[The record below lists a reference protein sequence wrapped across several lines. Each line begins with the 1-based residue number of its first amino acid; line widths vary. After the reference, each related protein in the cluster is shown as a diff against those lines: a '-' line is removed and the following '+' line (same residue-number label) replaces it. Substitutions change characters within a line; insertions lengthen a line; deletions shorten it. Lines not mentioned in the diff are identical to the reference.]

1 MRKICKARPWAKL
14 ACLIIAY
21 LVAVGHVSSSHQLG
35 PVLHEVITFS
45 ILGHCGR
52 ETCRRCSESEM
63 CVESHVLSFSNPLDP
78 SVVGLQ

>member
-1 MRKICKARPWAKL
+1 MISWMISCAKPVCQIN
-14 ACLIIAY
+14 ADTVPIDQ
-21 LVAVGHVSSSHQLG
+21 VSGSHRLG
-35 PVLHEVITFS
+35 RFLHDVITFS

-52 ETCRRCSESEM
+52 ETCRRCSESEV